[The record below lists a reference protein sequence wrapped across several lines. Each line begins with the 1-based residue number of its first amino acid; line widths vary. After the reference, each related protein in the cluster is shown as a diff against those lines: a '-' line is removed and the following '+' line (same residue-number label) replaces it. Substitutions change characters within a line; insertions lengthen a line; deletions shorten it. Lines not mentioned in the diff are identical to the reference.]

1 MKTNVKKVVAVASVA
16 ALITMNSAFA
26 NQIGTWSY
34 SSTGLTAPI
43 NYNSGSLQASWSL
56 NVQVSATVLPTL
68 NMNLS
73 TDKIEFGE
81 LTPWV
86 TKTWAIAV
94 GTTTNAAD
102 GVVVSVASNWL
113 RTWNTANDFVIWD
126 KISTDGGVEV
136 LTTQSDDFYKIV
148 STTWS
153 GGTALAEQNVADTNV
168 VLNANNVAKSNT
180 TTNVVLSTQVGNLTE
195 AGNYTD
201 TLVFTVTGQF

>member
-73 TDKIEFGE
+73 KNSLEFWNLVVNQTGSVN
-81 LTPWV
+81 LDV
-86 TKTWAIAV
+86 TTA
-94 GTTTNAAD
+94 TNAAD
-102 GVVVSVASNWL
+102 GIVVSVASKWL
-113 RTWNTANDFVIWD
+113 RTWNTSNDFVIWN
-126 KISTDGGVEV
+126 KISGEAEAQ
-136 LTTQSDDFYKIV
+136 TTQADDFYKI
-148 STTWS
+148 SSTTTWS
-153 GGTALAEQNVADTNV
+153 GTPLALQDVAASNNK
-168 VLNANNVAKSNT
+168 VLDANNVAKSNT
-180 TTNVVLSTQVGNLTE
+180 TTNVVLSTKIGAQTE
-195 AGNYTD
+195 AGSYTD

>member
-68 NMNLS
+68 TMNLS
-73 TDKIEFGE
+73 KNSLEFWNLVVNQTGSVD
-81 LTPWV
+81 LDV
-86 TKTWAIAV
+86 TTA
-94 GTTTNAAD
+94 TNAAE
-102 GVVVSVASNWL
+102 GIIVSVASNWL
-113 RTWNTANDFVIWD
+113 RTWNTANDFVIWN
-126 KISTDGGVEV
+126 KISGDAE
-136 LTTQSDDFYKIV
+136 LQTTQSDDFYKIS
-148 STTWS
+148 STTSAS
-153 GGTALAEQNVADTNV
+153 GATLALQDVAASNNKVLDAGNVAE
-168 VLNANNVAKSNT
+168 SNS
-180 TTNVVLSTQVGNLTE
+180 TTNVVLSTKIGAQTE

>member
-43 NYNSGSLQASWSL
+43 NYNSSSLQASWSL

-102 GVVVSVASNWL
+102 GVVVSVASKWL
-113 RTWNTANDFVIWD
+113 RTWNTANDFVIWN
-126 KISTDGGVEV
+126 KISGEAEA
-136 LTTQSDDFYKIV
+136 LTTQANDFYKIE

-153 GGTALAEQNVADTNV
+153 GGTALGVQDIAATNV